1 MKRKLHKGTL
11 KEGGKK
17 TIKLNIHQ
25 KLKLLEAFIYSG
37 TPVDGSVGQWSFCHT
52 RDSLYSVTGEQRCTH
67 LYYGIKKSMKQEA
80 RRWKTRVVALSEI
93 QFYRHR

>member
-11 KEGGKK
+11 KEGEKK
-17 TIKLNIHQ
+17 TIKLNTHQ

-52 RDSLYSVTGEQRCTH
+52 RTTQASTVS
-67 LYYGIKKSMKQEA
+67 QENRDA
-80 RRWKTRVVALSEI
+80 HIYTTV
-93 QFYRHR
+93 